1 MPATPNRATRTR
13 APKRVIPPRVP
24 PRLRD
29 LLTAQEACTYAR
41 ISMTTLRDYVRDG
54 RLHAYK
60 LGPKSLRFDPA
71 DLDTL
76 LS

>member
-1 MPATPNRATRTR
+1 MPS
-13 APKRVIPPRVP
+13 PKRADSPRIP

-29 LLTAQEACTYAR
+29 LLTSTEACSYAR
-41 ISMTTLRDYVRDG
+41 ISMTTLREYVRDG

-71 DLDTL
+71 DLDKL
-76 LS
+76 LSA

>member
-1 MPATPNRATRTR
+1 MPSRSRVPARAA
-13 APKRVIPPRVP
+13 APHIP

-29 LLTAQEACTYAR
+29 LLTSQEACAYAR

-71 DLDTL
+71 DLDKL
-76 LS
+76 LSA